1 MNRVFHF
8 FLSATI
14 LLSLSHC
21 STNIQYLGTERPFPT
36 RGDVDLFFAEAD
48 IDRPFQVIGNM
59 YYQDQPN
66 QVIFDDVQDQMIRK
80 ARQVGAEAILFDQI
94 GEQPE
99 GDCDNLI
106 FRARAIIYEE

>member
-1 MNRVFHF
+1 MKHISP
-8 FLSATI
+8 FLLWAT
-14 LLSLSHC
+14 LFLSLSHC

-36 RGDVDLFFAEAD
+36 RGDIDLFFAEAD
-48 IDRPFQVIGNM
+48 IDRPFRVIGNM

-66 QVIFDDVQDQMIRK
+66 QVIFDEVQDQMIRK

-106 FRARAIIYEE
+106 FRARAIVYQQ

>member
-1 MNRVFHF
+1 MKRVCHI
-8 FLSATI
+8 FLWATLLMI
-14 LLSLSHC
+14 LPNC

-36 RGDVDLFFAEAD
+36 RGDIELFFAEAD
-48 IDRPFQVIGNM
+48 IDQPYQVIGNM
-59 YYQDQPN
+59 YYQDQPD
-66 QVIFDDVQDQMIRK
+66 QVVFDDVQDQMIRK

-106 FRARAIIYEE
+106 FRARAIVYRE